1 MKVFGF
7 LVLCLTAFSGYAQD
21 AAPFPEEAIGL
32 TLEQAITTFGYP
44 DSMYVY
50 RGEEAWQDD
59 VVFYYPN
66 HLYLFWYNDRVW
78 QLRLDN
84 RYTAPFLGLSMGDT
98 REKVTEVLG
107 SPLGAE
113 ENWEVYQMVS
123 DGFSIRARI
132 FYSEDGVINDVYIYR
147 GDY

>member
-1 MKVFGF
+1 MKAFGIIF
-7 LVLCLTAFSGYAQD
+7 LCITAFSGYAQD

-32 TLEQAITTFGYP
+32 TLEQAISVFGYP

-78 QLRLDN
+78 QIRLDK
-84 RYTAPFLGLSMGDT
+84 RYTAPFFGLSIGDSKET
-98 REKVTEVLG
+98 VNELLG
-107 SPLGAE
+107 NAIGAE
-113 ENWEVYQMVS
+113 ENWEVYQMAS
-123 DGFSIRARI
+123 DGFSIRMRL
-132 FYSEDGVINDVYIYR
+132 FYSEENEINDVYIYR